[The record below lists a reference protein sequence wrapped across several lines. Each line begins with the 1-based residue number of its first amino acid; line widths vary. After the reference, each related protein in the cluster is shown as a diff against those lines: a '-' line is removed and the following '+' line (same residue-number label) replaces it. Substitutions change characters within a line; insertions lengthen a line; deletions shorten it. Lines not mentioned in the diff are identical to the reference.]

1 MTRPPPSK
9 TQAAALSIASGAGL
23 TLAKLVVGLATGS
36 LSILSEALHSLLDF
50 IAAVITFFVVRLSG
64 QPADANHP
72 YGHARA
78 EQLGALAETV
88 LLSITATL
96 VMTEAYRRLFIRP
109 EIPEVGIWSF
119 VVMGGSIVVDLIRV
133 RALRA
138 AARVHKSAALEAD
151 AANFSNDLL
160 SSTLV
165 LIALTIIVLAPSL
178 PFVPPSVT
186 SRVDAVAAAIVALL
200 AFRVALTLAWRAV
213 NNLMDAVPRE
223 LSVQLLALVEA
234 VPGVLPGTARVRS
247 RLVGEIPY
255 VDVTV
260 NTDHAA
266 SLAEAHILSRHVEEA
281 VKAEHPEADVVV
293 EVRPGRSEYEAQT
306 RTVRAVAARL
316 GLDVHHVD
324 VLLVAGGIQVDVDL
338 ELSPAL
344 TLAEAHRQSEALE
357 TEMVQML
364 PEVRRVAVH
373 LEPRH
378 DHPRPAV
385 RHEETARAVRLALQE
400 QLAVDRIVEV
410 EAALTEEGAVVNV
423 RVLFAPELTLA
434 AVHAEMST
442 LERQIRVQVPG
453 VDQVRI
459 DPEPAEPVPGTSQVV
474 VR

>member
-1 MTRPPPSK
+1 MMRPPPSK
-9 TQAAALSIASGAGL
+9 TQAAVLSIASGAGL
-23 TLAKLVVGLATGS
+23 TLAKLVVGLTTGS

-50 IAAVITFFVVRLSG
+50 IAAVITFFVVRISD

-78 EQLGALAETV
+78 EQLGALAETA

-109 EIPEVGIWSF
+109 ELPEVGVWSF
-119 VVMGGSIVVDLIRV
+119 VVMAGSIVVDLVRV

-138 AARVHKSAALEAD
+138 AARAHKSAALEAD

-165 LIALTIIVLAPSL
+165 LTALSIIVLAPSL
-178 PFVPPSVT
+178 PFIPPAVT
-186 SRVDAVAAAIVALL
+186 SRVDAVAAVVVALL

-213 NNLMDAVPRE
+213 NNLMDAVPKE
-223 LSVQLLALVEA
+223 LSAQLLALIEA
-234 VPGVLPGTARVRS
+234 VPGVLPGTTRVRS
-247 RLVGEIPY
+247 RLVGEMPY

-260 NTDHAA
+260 TTDHAA
-266 SLAEAHILSRHVEEA
+266 SLAGAHTLSRQVEEA
-281 VKAEHPEADVVV
+281 VKASHPEADVVV
-293 EVRPGRSEYEAQT
+293 EVRPGRSEYETQT

-324 VLLVAGGIQVDVDL
+324 VLLMADGLQVDVDL
-338 ELSPAL
+338 ELSSVI
-344 TLAEAHRQSEALE
+344 TLAEAHRQSETLE
-357 TEMVQML
+357 ADMVQML

-378 DHPRPAV
+378 EHPRPAV
-385 RHEETARAVRLALQE
+385 RHQETARVVRLALQE
-400 QLAVDRIVEV
+400 QVAVDRIVGV

-423 RVLFAPELTLA
+423 RVLFAPELSLA
-434 AVHAEMST
+434 AVHAEMSL

-453 VDQVRI
+453 LDQVRM
-459 DPEPAEPVPGTSQVV
+459 DPKLAESVLPTAVLP
-474 VR
+474 